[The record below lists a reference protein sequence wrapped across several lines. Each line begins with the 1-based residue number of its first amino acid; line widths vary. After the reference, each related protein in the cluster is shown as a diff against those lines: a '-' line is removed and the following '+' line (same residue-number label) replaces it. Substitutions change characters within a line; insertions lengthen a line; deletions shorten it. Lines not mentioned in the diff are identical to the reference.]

1 MAEFIFHIL
10 IEKQL
15 RKGGT
20 NEIFLKKLASYY
32 YRVVSCKTAAVLTD
46 GLCSLPASPLLPQ
59 GLSLVD
65 HLPDYSPTA
74 GVQILCCVI
83 LFSGPGV
90 SVVTLS
96 AFT

>member
-1 MAEFIFHIL
+1 MAEFIYHIL
-10 IEKQL
+10 IERQL

-20 NEIFLKKLASYY
+20 NEIFLKKLASCY
-32 YRVVSCKTAAVLTD
+32 YRVVSCKTAAVMTG

-65 HLPDYSPTA
+65 HLPDCSPTA
-74 GVQILCCVI
+74 RLRTLSCVI

-90 SVVTLS
+90 PAVLLS